1 MESVK
6 KPNLRYC
13 DPSQLWAA
21 RSDDD
26 EVEVYFAD
34 EVRELE
40 AEFAA
45 RTAEVIVHSGQAL
58 ACSAPVAEAYRQL
71 EAKLESIKPIAW
83 WIHGPV
89 GATAL
94 VFSRNDIE
102 PRIAELAKQYNADPS
117 DFTAT
122 TFYAESFDHVR

>member
-6 KPNLRYC
+6 LSERLRGLERVRGLE
-13 DPSQLWAA
+13 PWLVE
-21 RSDDD
+21 
-26 EVEVYFAD
+26 EVSK
-34 EVRELE
+34 LE
-40 AEFAA
+40 A
-45 RTAEVIVHSGQAL
+45 RI
-58 ACSAPVAEAYRQL
+58 EA
-71 EAKLESIKPIAW
+71 IKPIAW